1 MANRGFRRYDIA
13 GWNRYRED
21 VRREQREQ
29 RQQQR
34 EKRKNRTDRADPNAR
49 EHA

>member
-13 GWNRYRED
+13 GWNRYAED

-29 RQQQR
+29 R
-34 EKRKNRTDRADPNAR
+34 EKRHKRKKR
-49 EHA
+49 ERIEDKGEWHKR

>member
-1 MANRGFRRYDIA
+1 MANRGFRRYDVA

-29 RQQQR
+29 RAKRHRRKKR
-34 EKRKNRTDRADPNAR
+34 ERVEDKGEWHNQ
-49 EHA
+49 